1 MTTRRA
7 FLQASG
13 AIALGATAT
22 AALPERPNI
31 VLLYAD
37 DVGYGD
43 ISCNGATKVKTP
55 NLDRLAAQGMRG
67 TNTHSPS
74 ATCTP
79 SRYALMTGE
88 YAWRKEGT
96 GVLPGDATLLIDRSR
111 TTLPSVLKQAGYRT
125 GVVGK
130 WHIGLGAGSIDW
142 NGEIK
147 PATHPKKLPDGSRC

>member
-1 MTTRRA
+1 MFLENFMTTRRA

-13 AIALGATAT
+13 AAIALDGTVT
-22 AALPERPNI
+22 AAPPERPNI

-43 ISCNGATKVKTP
+43 ISCNGATKIKTP
-55 NLDRLAAQGMRG
+55 DLDRLSAQGMRG

-88 YAWRKEGT
+88 HAWRKEGT
-96 GVLPGDATLLIDRSR
+96 GVFPGDATRFWSARRSAH
-111 TTLPSVLKQAGYRT
+111 S
-125 GVVGK
+125 
-130 WHIGLGAGSIDW
+130 S
-142 NGEIK
+142 
-147 PATHPKKLPDGSRC
+147 